1 MILLSA
7 KFLYFVI
14 IILVVYYLLPGRWQN
29 LFLLGASYYYYGTW
43 STPIPLFDGKW
54 SPLFP
59 LFLLALTAINFG
71 LGHWLQ
77 KAHSKR
83 AILWMG
89 ILFNV
94 AVLLWFLTTTTGGIL
109 QNTLN
114 LNTIN
119 PLFILLFPIGVSYYT
134 LNSISYLI
142 DINLRLA
149 KPTSNFVDFALY
161 LAWFPKLVSGPLER
175 ARKFL
180 PQLAEK
186 RTVDNEAI
194 TRNLTLILVGLF
206 RIAVLSGLLTLYLPA
221 VPMKDPA
228 AYGNPILLWAL
239 VTYMFYLYNQFAGY
253 TDIARGVSGLFGI
266 ELSRNFNVP
275 FFSKDFSDFWL
286 RWHISLSQWL
296 RDYVYMPISR
306 AFLRRNP
313 SRNNIPNLIV
323 PPLVTML
330 VSGLWHGVDPN
341 HLAWGAL
348 MGLFIVLENVRMLSR
363 PAVAAAA
370 IPLWRRISAKVWLV
384 ALMAA
389 ATVPFFL
396 DLKLTQ
402 VFFVRLVK
410 GWDGQMFDLR
420 PLGIIILSLL
430 MDWIQYRSGD
440 ELVFRKWPVWSQ
452 AVLVAVIP
460 LAVIVISHLQS
471 APPVFVYP

>member
-1 MILLSA
+1 MTLLSA
-7 KFLYFVI
+7 KFLYFV
-14 IILVVYYLLPGRWQN
+14 VATVAVYYLLPGRWQN

-43 STPIPLFDGKW
+43 SAPIHFFDSGTW

-59 LFLLALTAINFG
+59 IILFILTAINFG

-77 KAHSKR
+77 RTSAKR
-83 AILWMG
+83 LVLWTG
-89 ILFNV
+89 ILVNV
-94 AVLLWFLTTTTGGIL
+94 ILLLWFLTAGGII
-109 QNTLN
+109 QN
-114 LNTIN
+114 
-119 PLFILLFPIGVSYYT
+119 ILDLKTVNMMYILIFPVGMSYYT

-142 DINLRLA
+142 DINLRLS

-161 LAWFPKLVSGPLER
+161 LAWFPKLISGPLER

-186 RTVDNEAI
+186 RTVDNETI
-194 TRNLTLILVGLF
+194 VRNLTIILIGLF
-206 RIAVLSGLLTLYLPA
+206 RIAILSGMLTLYLPA

-228 AYGNPILLWAL
+228 AYGNPVLLWAL
-239 VTYMFYLYNQFAGY
+239 ITYMFYLYNQFAGY

-266 ELSRNFNVP
+266 ELTRNFSTP

-313 SRNNIPNLIV
+313 SRNNIPNLII

-330 VSGLWHGVDPN
+330 ISGLWHGVDLN
-341 HLAWGAL
+341 HLVWGAL
-348 MGLFIVLENVRMLSR
+348 MGLFILIENVRMLSR
-363 PAVAAAA
+363 PAMAAAS
-370 IPLWRRISAKVWLV
+370 IPLWRRISSRVWLL

-389 ATVPFFL
+389 STVPFFL
-396 DLKLTQ
+396 DLKQTQ
-402 VFFVRLVK
+402 VFFVQLVK

-420 PLGIIILSLL
+420 PLGIIALSLL

-452 AVLVAVIP
+452 ALLIAAIP
-460 LAVIVISHLQS
+460 LAVIVIGHLQS

>member
-1 MILLSA
+1 MTLLSA
-7 KFLYFVI
+7 KFLYFAI
-14 IILVVYYLLPGRWQN
+14 ATLVVYYLLPGRWQN

-43 STPIPLFDGKW
+43 SLPFPFILFI
-54 SPLFP
+54 
-59 LFLLALTAINFG
+59 LTVINFG

-77 KAHSKR
+77 KTGAKR
-83 AILWMG
+83 AVLWTG
-89 ILFNV
+89 ILVNV
-94 AVLLWFLTTTTGGIL
+94 ILLLWFLTAGGII
-109 QNTLN
+109 QNIQDLKTVN
-114 LNTIN
+114 MMY
-119 PLFILLFPIGVSYYT
+119 ILIFPVGMSYYT

-142 DINLRLA
+142 DINLRLS

-161 LAWFPKLVSGPLER
+161 LAWFPKLISGPLER

-186 RTVDNEAI
+186 RTVDNETI
-194 TRNLTLILVGLF
+194 VRNLTIILIGLF
-206 RIAVLSGLLTLYLPA
+206 RIAIISGMLTLYLPA

-228 AYGNPILLWAL
+228 AYGNPVLLWAL

-253 TDIARGVSGLFGI
+253 TDIARGISGLFGI
-266 ELSRNFNVP
+266 ELTRNFNTP

-313 SRNNIPNLIV
+313 SRNNIPNLII

-330 VSGLWHGVDPN
+330 ISGLWHGVDLN
-341 HLAWGAL
+341 HLVWGAL
-348 MGLFIVLENVRMLSR
+348 MGLFILIENIRMLSR
-363 PAVAAAA
+363 PAMAAAS
-370 IPLWRRISAKVWLV
+370 IPLWRRISSRVWLL

-389 ATVPFFL
+389 TTVPFFL
-396 DLKLTQ
+396 DLKQTQ
-402 VFFVRLVK
+402 VFFVQLVK

-420 PLGIIILSLL
+420 PLGIIALSLL

-452 AVLVAVIP
+452 ALLIAAIP
-460 LAVIVISHLQS
+460 LAVIVIGHLQS